1 MDVLVVGNRPA
12 QGPPPRPGSQA
23 PRPVLPCP
31 WSPRAGA
38 RQLETATCPS
48 PSLAPACNPAS
59 PKPSALRA
67 AQPGLAV
74 RAALEA
80 PGLPTRAP
88 PASRPPVPPLGP
100 RVAAPPLGSVSD
112 KFSFHGSG
120 LHVCHCTYL
129 TKHILGANAKMAG
142 VAFGNLAG
150 GLGCNH
156 SCLVHHGGAAVG

>member
-12 QGPPPRPGSQA
+12 RGPPPRPGSQA

-59 PKPSALRA
+59 PTPSALRA
-67 AQPGLAV
+67 TQPGLAV

-80 PGLPTRAP
+80 PGLPTWAP
-88 PASRPPVPPLGP
+88 PASRPPVPSLGP
-100 RVAAPPLGSVSD
+100 RVASPPLGSVSD

-129 TKHILGANAKMAG
+129 TKTHPGCKCQDG
-142 VAFGNLAG
+142 RG
-150 GLGCNH
+150 GLGQ
-156 SCLVHHGGAAVG
+156 SCRRIGVQSQLPGPSRGAAVG